1 MTSSSLAW
9 LARLAGVGHEM
20 ASKIDRVEFH
30 WARPD
35 LLLLGLALLVPA
47 GWWIARRHRER
58 MPWLSPRQRT
68 VLNACRIAVLGVL
81 VFVIA
86 GPFLRLD
93 EKVQEK
99 PVVAMVVDAS
109 DSMQLPVGRLP
120 TATIAATAAAAG
132 LDPPA
137 ADDEAAAIATVE
149 KISRLSR
156 GELVRAVLDAQ
167 HDTTLRQL
175 TDQFEVRRYEVARRP
190 RRLPNQPAG
199 PRDPAATAAVK
210 PSVTGSTAPAREGYD
225 TALGAGVQMALDDA
239 SDRALAALVLLTD
252 GRSTTGIDP
261 LDAVRRATEA
271 AGGKPRGPVLAVPV
285 GSIDPPAD
293 IAITDVLAAPEVA
306 IDDTVAIGA
315 TVQSG
320 GLAGREV
327 SIELRDAQ
335 GTVLDTRTL
344 KLRDGRQQVVF
355 SWRAA
360 RAGTT
365 VLTVAVAAEA
375 EEMVQENNR
384 ADTTVEVSDRK
395 AKVLVIDHAPRWDLR
410 FIDHAI
416 RRDTTFEPTV
426 LLTTT
431 LDGSGKAATGTSPE
445 STGLPQDA
453 KAWAAYDLVVLGD
466 VPASILDARR
476 QEALVEAV
484 TRRGVGLVLQPG
496 GDHLPQEYA
505 KAPLEAVFPVKIDTV
520 AGAGTAVLAAAD
532 FKPLTMLVTARGAM
546 HPAFALSGD
555 ASRNRQK
562 WSEMPPFFRAA
573 AAQAPKPSA
582 TVLAEVQPPGG
593 RDPRPLVVEAPIG
606 NGRVLW
612 IGTDETFRWRR
623 NVGDPLFWRF
633 WGQALRT
640 AARRQDRPFDATWLV
655 VSPARC
661 EPGSPVFVELNLVDK
676 DKKPILASTQTV
688 VVKAGSEQSLA
699 LQPGGRPGLYTGS
712 FTPESTGR
720 HVVTHDTPTKLS
732 GEVMVAEPTRE
743 RAQPGVDRE
752 TLQALADL
760 SGGAMIEVA
769 EFSSLPYR
777 LATTSIE
784 TRASLEDDIWDT
796 WPVLLLLVGLFCLDV
811 GIRRLS
817 GSS

>member
-1 MTSSSLAW
+1 MTSATAAW
-9 LARLAGVGHEM
+9 LARLAGVGHEL

-35 LLLLGLALLVPA
+35 LLILGLALLVPA
-47 GWWIARRHRER
+47 GLWIARRHRER
-58 MPWLSPRQRT
+58 MPWLSPQQRT
-68 VLNACRIAVLGVL
+68 ALNVCRIAVLGLL
-81 VFVIA
+81 VFVLA

-93 EKVQEK
+93 EKVEEK
-99 PVVAMVVDAS
+99 PVVAVMVDTS

-120 TATIAATAAAAG
+120 TPTIAATAAAAG
-132 LDPPA
+132 LEPPA
-137 ADDEAAAIATVE
+137 GDDEAATVALVE
-149 KISRLSR
+149 KMSRLSR
-156 GELVRAVLDAQ
+156 GELVREVLEAQ
-167 HDTTLRQL
+167 RETTLRQL
-175 TDQFEVRRYEVARRP
+175 ADQFEVRRYEIARRP
-190 RRLPNQPAG
+190 RRLPNEQAG
-199 PRDPAATAAVK
+199 PRTADAKQPPAAV
-210 PSVTGSTAPAREGYD
+210 APAADSYD
-225 TALGAGVQMALDDA
+225 TALGAGLQMAIDDA
-239 SDRALAALVLLTD
+239 SDRAIAALVLLTD

-271 AGGKPRGPVLAVPV
+271 AGGKPRGPILAVPV
-285 GSIDPPAD
+285 GALDPPAD

-306 IDDTVAIGA
+306 LDDTVAIGA
-315 TVQSG
+315 TIQSG
-320 GLAGREV
+320 GLAGRDV
-327 SIELRDAQ
+327 SIELRDA
-335 GTVLDTRTL
+335 GARVLDTRKLT
-344 KLRDGRQQVVF
+344 LRDGRQQVVF

-360 RAGTT
+360 TAGTN
-365 VLTVAVAAEA
+365 VLSVAVAAEA
-375 EEMVQENNR
+375 EELVQENNQ
-384 ADTTVEVSDRK
+384 AEAAVEVSDRK
-395 AKVLVIDHAPRWDLR
+395 AKVLVVDHAPRWDLR

-431 LDGSGKAATGTSPE
+431 LEDAAKSADAAGGAGRLPEDVDG
-445 STGLPQDA
+445 
-453 KAWAAYDLVVLGD
+453 WAAYDLVVLGD
-466 VPASILDARR
+466 VPATILDARR
-476 QEALVEAV
+476 QAALVEAV

-496 GDHLPQEYA
+496 GDHLPREFV
-505 KAPLEAVFPVKIDTV
+505 KTPLEAVFPVTIDAA
-520 AGAGTAVLAAAD
+520 AGEGTAVLAAVD

-555 ASRNRQK
+555 ATRNRQK
-562 WSEMPPFFRAA
+562 WSEMPSFFRAA
-573 AAQAPKPSA
+573 AAQAPKPAA

-593 RDPRPLVVEAPIG
+593 RDPRPLVAEAPIG

-640 AARRQDRPFDATWLV
+640 IARREDRPADATWLV
-655 VSPARC
+655 VSPTRC

-676 DKKPILASTQTV
+676 DKKPVVASTQTV
-688 VVKAGSEQSLA
+688 VVTAAAEQPLT

-712 FTPESTGR
+712 FTPEATGR
-720 HVVTHDTPTKLS
+720 HVVSLDSPAKLS
-732 GEVMVAEPTRE
+732 GEVVVAEPTRE
-743 RAQPGVDRE
+743 RAQPSVDRE

-760 SGGAMIEVA
+760 SGGAVLEIA

-784 TRASLEDDIWDT
+784 TRASLEDDVWDT